1 MTITGKY
8 AASNF
13 FVRQGLILDT
23 VKKCYSKSYKI
34 ISLFKVQEECKNL
47 PELNYV
53 LMFRTLYA
61 KCEPCE
67 MEDFESSST
76 IQLSLVYNKNRR
88 LIIHESKNFKE
99 IKEMAKQLSQ
109 SFNLK
114 IRDSASDRRNPKWL
128 SLNQ

>member
-1 MTITGKY
+1 MIIKGKY

-13 FVRQGLILDT
+13 IRRQGLILDT
-23 VKKCYSKSYKI
+23 DRKCYNKFNRI
-34 ISLFKVQEECKNL
+34 LSLHTFYDGCKTL
-47 PELNYV
+47 PKLDYI
-53 LMFRTLYA
+53 LMFSTLYA

-67 MEDFESSST
+67 IEDFDENAT

-99 IKEMAKQLSQ
+99 IKTMASQLSQ
-109 SFNLK
+109 HFNLK

-128 SLNQ
+128 